1 MLPDHLGVSIKTGL
15 WADRVRET
23 GPLTG
28 RMVAS
33 VVEGLASIREEE
45 EEEEQEEQEQ
55 LEEESK
61 EG

>member
-1 MLPDHLGVSIKTGL
+1 MLPDHLGVSKKVGL

-28 RMVAS
+28 RMVAKDLVS
-33 VVEGLASIREEE
+33 LQEEE
-45 EEEEQEEQEQ
+45 EDLEQ